1 MGCKHH
7 NQELLG
13 QPFSEVLLVCP
24 SGNVCN
30 FPRYHN
36 KNQNEG
42 ECMRY
47 KSVYECQLRDI
58 IGFVITHRDMYCIF
72 CITVAMWLFNDR
84 LLLTVTH
91 GSLAVEQ
98 DLITESWYGIYVLDF
113 KFLSRT
119 ENITFDLSEFMDM
132 WLIWHHLSTCD
143 KSLVSE
149 VITTSKNLLCVG
161 YIVNHS
167 VILL

>member
-1 MGCKHH
+1 MGCKNH

-13 QPFSEVLLVCP
+13 QPFSEVLLVFP
-24 SGNVCN
+24 PGNVCN

-47 KSVYECQLRDI
+47 KSVYDCQLRDI
-58 IGFVITHRDMYCIF
+58 IGFVIKHRDRYCIF

-84 LLLTVTH
+84 LLLTVTP

-98 DLITESWYGIYVLDF
+98 DLITESWYGLSVLG
-113 KFLSRT
+113 
-119 ENITFDLSEFMDM
+119 
-132 WLIWHHLSTCD
+132 C
-143 KSLVSE
+143 KS
-149 VITTSKNLLCVG
+149 
-161 YIVNHS
+161 
-167 VILL
+167 